1 MKKALT
7 RKGFAFLEV
16 LSHCPVHYGRG
27 IVISDPVEMLRWFQK
42 HSITIEK
49 ARGMGEHELA
59 GKFVVG
65 EFVDVEAPDLNQMYE
80 QLFEAA
86 KHEPN

>member
-1 MKKALT
+1 MS
-7 RKGFAFLEV
+7 E
-16 LSHCPVHYGRG
+16 
-27 IVISDPVEMLRWFQK
+27 Q
-42 HSITIEK
+42 
-49 ARGMGEHELA
+49 ELV

-65 EFVDVEAPDLNQMYE
+65 EFVDIEAPDLNQMYE